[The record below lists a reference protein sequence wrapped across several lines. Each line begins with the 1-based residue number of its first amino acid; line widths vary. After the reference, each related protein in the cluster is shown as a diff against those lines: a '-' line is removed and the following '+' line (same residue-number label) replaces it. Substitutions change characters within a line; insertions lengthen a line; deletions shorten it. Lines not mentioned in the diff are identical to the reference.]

1 MPKKT
6 MSQYLAEDS
15 EMRERFIGHAFRENS
30 KISDFGDFSSALFS
44 SFDTEKG
51 RKASKFFNDDELIL
65 LFKDSETER
74 QITKNISKEE
84 YDAMIKGIG
93 RTETEVQ
100 RELPVGKEVKPKQVV
115 ALLIPKTLKVTKHS
129 RKGKAIKS
137 YSRGF
142 RKWTPAETRF
152 LRVRKK
158 RNVTPKQIAL
168 DYNKHFKESPR
179 SVSSINTK
187 VFRTS

>member
-1 MPKKT
+1 MI
-6 MSQYLAEDS
+6 E
-15 EMRERFIGHAFRENS
+15 
-30 KISDFGDFSSALFS
+30 
-44 SFDTEKG
+44 
-51 RKASKFFNDDELIL
+51 

-74 QITKNISKEE
+74 QITKNISQKE
-84 YDAMIKGIG
+84 YDDMIKGIG

-100 RELPVGKEVKPKQVV
+100 RELPVGKEIKPKQVT
-115 ALLIPKTLKVTKHS
+115 AQLIPKTLKVGGHS

-142 RKWTPAETRF
+142 KRWTPAETRF
-152 LRVRKK
+152 LRVRKLK
-158 RNVTPKQIAL
+158 KVPSKKIAI
-168 DYNKHFKESPR
+168 DYNKHFKDSPR